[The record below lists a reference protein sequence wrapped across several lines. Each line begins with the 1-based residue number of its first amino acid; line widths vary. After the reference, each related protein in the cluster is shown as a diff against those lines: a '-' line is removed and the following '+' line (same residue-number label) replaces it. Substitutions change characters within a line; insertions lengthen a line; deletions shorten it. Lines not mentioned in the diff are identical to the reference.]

1 MVLNDLKQNI
11 INMLNE
17 SRISIDAIYYVV
29 REVMQE
35 VEAAYNRVLEEEK
48 MQAAQ
53 QPKIEEVKEEES
65 TAESDSKEEEKA
77 DEENKNQEGE

>member
-35 VEAAYNRVLEEEK
+35 VEVAYNRVLEEEK

-65 TAESDSKEEEKA
+65 TAESDSKEAEKA

>member
-17 SRISIDAIYYVV
+17 SHISIDAIYYVV

-48 MQAAQ
+48 AQAAQ
-53 QPKIEEVKEEES
+53 QPKIEEVKEEEP

>member
-17 SRISIDAIYYVV
+17 SHISIDAIYYVV

-48 MQAAQ
+48 AQAAQ
-53 QPKIEEVKEEES
+53 QPKIEEVKEEEP
-65 TAESDSKEEEKA
+65 TAESDSKVEEKA

>member
-35 VEAAYNRVLEEEK
+35 VETAYNRVLEEEK
-48 MQAAQ
+48 MQAA
-53 QPKIEEVKEEES
+53 
-65 TAESDSKEEEKA
+65 
-77 DEENKNQEGE
+77 